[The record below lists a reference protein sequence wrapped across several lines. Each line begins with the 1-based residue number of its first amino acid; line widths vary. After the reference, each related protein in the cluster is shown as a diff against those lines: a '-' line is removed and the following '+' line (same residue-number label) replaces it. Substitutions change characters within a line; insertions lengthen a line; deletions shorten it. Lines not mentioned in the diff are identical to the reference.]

1 MKYVII
7 TKRGLTVMCFVAIIA
22 VSLFVSAREKN
33 AMAAAASGTET
44 LPVYCVDTD
53 EKKVAVTFD
62 AAWGADDIPVIL
74 QTLKKH
80 NAKATFFIVGEWAKL
95 YPEQVKNIF
104 DAGHE
109 IGNHSYN
116 HSLYGKLTKEQI
128 TEDLEKCNKEL
139 SAITGKAPQIMR
151 FPSGDYSELA
161 VRTVREAK
169 LQPIQ
174 WSVDSLDWQGISK
187 QEIIKRVVTKTE
199 NGSVI
204 LFHNDV
210 KNTDEALDEILTLL
224 ENRGY
229 SFVGVSQ
236 LIYGEPYRIDAQGKQ
251 YKVSQ

>member
-1 MKYVII
+1 
-7 TKRGLTVMCFVAIIA
+7 MCFITIIA
-22 VSLFVSAREKN
+22 VSLFASASDKN
-33 AMAAAASGTET
+33 AAAASSSGTQS
-44 LPVYCVDTD
+44 LPIYCVDTS

-62 AAWGADDIPVIL
+62 AAWGADDIPLIL

-80 NAKATFFIVGEWAKL
+80 NAKASFFIVGEWAKL

-104 DAGHE
+104 EAGHE
-109 IGNHSYN
+109 IGGHSYS

-128 TEDLEKCNKEL
+128 EEDTEKCNKEL
-139 SAITGKAPQIMR
+139 SEITGITPSVMR

-161 VRTVREAK
+161 VKTVREAG

-199 NGSVI
+199 NGSII

-210 KNTDEALDEILTLL
+210 KNTDEALDEVLTLL
-224 ENRGY
+224 ENKGY

-236 LIYGEPYRIDAQGKQ
+236 LIYNEPYRIDANGKQ
-251 YKVSQ
+251 YKADR